1 MSYGPAGPI
10 GAEEFRT
17 REEEDFAW
25 RREWE
30 RRHTALERAIA
41 AAPSRQ
47 ARRRLQQKGLPS

>member
-17 REEEDFAW
+17 HEEAALAW

-30 RRHTALERAIA
+30 RRHTALERALA
-41 AAPSRQ
+41 EAPSRQ
-47 ARRRLQQKGLPS
+47 VRRRLQQKGFPS